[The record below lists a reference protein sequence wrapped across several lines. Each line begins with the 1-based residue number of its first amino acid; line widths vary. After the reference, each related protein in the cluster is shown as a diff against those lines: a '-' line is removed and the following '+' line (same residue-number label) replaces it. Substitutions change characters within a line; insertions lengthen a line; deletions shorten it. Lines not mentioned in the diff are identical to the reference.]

1 MSDKIGR
8 ILVSKKIITEVHLA
22 MALERK
28 KKEPDKYLGQILCE
42 MGIPQSRIVKALCHS
57 NKRKKLG
64 QILVDLKMVT
74 DDQLHEILLQQKNL
88 KSRKVFKPLGAL
100 LADNRI
106 IGEDH
111 YMEALAAHFCMPV
124 VSLKG
129 FKVFPVLQKVV
140 GERYAKENRIVV
152 LDDSPLV
159 VTVAI
164 GEPDLLVFET
174 LERAMPEGK
183 HVMFCIAKA
192 SEIDECLDEKYDPYR
207 YAKPY
212 SARRKEQ

>member
-8 ILVSKKIITEVHLA
+8 ILVSKKIVTEVHLA

-42 MGIPQSRIVKALCHS
+42 MGIPQSRIVRALSHS

-74 DDQLHEILLQQKNL
+74 EDQLHEILLQQKDL
-88 KSRKVFKPLGAL
+88 KARKVFKPLGAL
-100 LADNRI
+100 LAENRI

-111 YMEALAAHFCMPV
+111 YMAALSAHFCMPV

-129 FKVFPVLQKVV
+129 FEVSPVLQKAV
-140 GERYAKENRIVV
+140 GERYAKKNRIVV

-192 SEIDECLDEKYDPYR
+192 SEIEKCLDEKYDPYR
-207 YAKPY
+207 YAEPY
-212 SARRKEQ
+212 SVRRKEQ